1 MTEHEIEF
9 RELPLPSGENQIF
22 RIFYVIDKGRSQV
35 MDGFQTMTDQ
45 RKDEVKTLI
54 IKMATV
60 EGFESQ
66 KIRWH
71 LQKKY
76 TYGELKPKGHRIFF
90 FVKQGNIIF
99 FRYSRKKTES
109 LGDKFYRETEILKR
123 RYENGFEKRL

>member
-1 MTEHEIEF
+1 MAEHEIEF
-9 RELPLPSGENQIF
+9 KELPLPWGENQIF

-35 MDGFQTMTDQ
+35 KDGFQTMTDQ

-60 EGFESQ
+60 EGFEYQ

-90 FVKQGNIIF
+90 FCKARKYHIF
-99 FRYSRKKTES
+99 PLCPEENRK
-109 LGDKFYRETEILKR
+109 LR
-123 RYENGFEKRL
+123 R